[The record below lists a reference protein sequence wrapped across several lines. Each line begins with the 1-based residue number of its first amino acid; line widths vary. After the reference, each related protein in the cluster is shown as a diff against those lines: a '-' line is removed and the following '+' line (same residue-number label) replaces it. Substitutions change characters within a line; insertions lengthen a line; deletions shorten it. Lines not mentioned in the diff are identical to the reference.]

1 MVDIVEV
8 SAIVTAVGVLVG
20 VAYYILDM
28 RNQTRMRKTDLLVR
42 LCSVWQTKDWLE
54 AWSVVDGSRY
64 GQTTLDLE
72 KIVADHK
79 DPEVNEV
86 VLFFDE
92 IGILLQ
98 MGLVDIELVERLTHG
113 HAKRTWEK
121 LKPGIEGYR
130 KLRNDPKLVEG
141 FEYLYKE
148 LKKREQQAGAKSG

>member
-64 GQTTLDLE
+64 GTTTLDLD

-86 VLFFDE
+86 ALFFDE
-92 IGILLQ
+92 IGVLLQ

-121 LKPGIEGYR
+121 LKPAIEGYR
-130 KLRNDPKLVEG
+130 KARNDPKLVEG
-141 FEYLYKE
+141 FEYLYNE
-148 LKKREQQAGAKSG
+148 LKKREQAGVKSG